1 MKMRHIAMAV
11 AVALSSSYAMADT
24 SSAVRGRISN
34 PEGAPAAGT
43 KIIIL
48 HVPSGTSRTVT
59 TNEGG
64 SFVASGL
71 RVGGPYKIIVD
82 SDTYADQTVE
92 DVYLQLGDTFQLNKQ
107 LQAENVERIAVTGAV
122 ISTVANGSSSYFGER
137 DIKNAASLNNDLKD
151 IVKNNPLAVLSA
163 KDGELS
169 VAGTNPRYNSISV
182 DGIAQN
188 DDFGLNASG
197 YPTTRSPISFDAID
211 QITVDVSPFNA
222 KDGGFQGGKINAVTK
237 SGGNDTFGS
246 FKYEI
251 KNDSLAGTPQN
262 RFAATAENPKGDVP
276 LEYENKNWAA
286 TIGGAVVEDKL
297 FYFVSAE
304 KYDATPPLE
313 WGPSGAGLSN
323 ASLVTQ
329 EQIDQV
335 VNIAKTVYG
344 VEAGDWNVI
353 PEETDEKL
361 LIKLDWNIS
370 DEHRAAYTYQ
380 YNKGNQ
386 TQGNNSN
393 STTMRLSSNWYNKEE
408 TLNNHAFKLYSDW
421 NSDFSTQ
428 LSATYMDVATVQKSL
443 SEFGDVSVR
452 VPRFGG
458 SATQTSTI
466 ALGSDLSRH
475 SNDLKKKTWILAA
488 DGDYLMDDHRI
499 SFGYQF
505 KRLDIFNLFL
515 QRTKGQYTFNSIAN
529 FQNQIANIRY
539 QNAISHD
546 ANDAAAAFVRDEHAL
561 YANDEWAATD
571 DLTVNYGLRYER
583 LASTDIPAYNQFSFD
598 RTGYRNDENLD
609 GIDIFL
615 PRVGF
620 KYNATDDLIVRGGVG
635 RFSGGQPTVWI
646 SNSYSNVGIGTGDR
660 TLSNLT
666 GVKLDQIPQALKDA
680 VAGVT
685 TGGNTNLVDPN
696 YKLPSDWRFQLAA
709 DYVFSLP
716 VIGDDINWTTE
727 LLYVKKENS
736 SVWKDVGILDSQQV
750 GTTPDGQ
757 RKVYNH
763 PNDAVD
769 IMLTN
774 ADKDGRSKIFSTMLS
789 KNWESGVNVTASYTN
804 QDITEGAPG
813 TSSTAGSNFGNNPV
827 INRNDLYIGRS
838 TFETEHRF
846 VVNFGYS
853 TEFFSGYETNINM
866 FFERRSGKPLNYVLG
881 NSNTGSNDPALNP
894 YLRLSPGTTNSYFV
908 PFIPVKGDYSVVKFA
923 NDATEAQFWDRVTQ
937 LGLDKYQGQYL
948 PKGPATTPWITTLD
962 LSLRQELP
970 GFFDGHKGEVYLN
983 IENFLNL
990 IDSSKGKIYGD
1001 DFGDQ
1006 SLANFTLDPA
1016 TNQYI
1021 YSNVTSNQNNWDKFY
1036 TEKSTWRMKLGVSY
1050 SF

>member
-1 MKMRHIAMAV
+1 MAV

-24 SSAVRGRISN
+24 SSAIRGRISN
-34 PEGAPAAGT
+34 PEGAAAAGT
-43 KIIIL
+43 KVIIL

-59 TNEGG
+59 TNESG

-82 SDTYADQTVE
+82 SDTYADETVS
-92 DVYLQLGDTFQLNKQ
+92 DVFLQLGDTYQLNKQ
-107 LQAENVERIAVTGAV
+107 LQANDVERIAVTGAA
-122 ISTVANGSSSYFGER
+122 IATANNGSSSYFGED
-137 DIKNAASLNNDLKD
+137 DIRNAPSLNNDLKD
-151 IVKNNPLAVLSA
+151 IVKNNPLAVLSP

-188 DDFGLNASG
+188 DDFGLNANG

-211 QITVDVSPFNA
+211 QITIDVSPFNA

-237 SGGNDTFGS
+237 SGANETFGS

-251 KNDSLAGTPQN
+251 KNDSLAGTPEN
-262 RFAATAENPKGDVP
+262 RYAATAQNPNGEVP
-276 LEYENKNWAA
+276 LKYDNKNWAA
-286 TIGGAVVEDKL
+286 TLGGAVVEDKL

-304 KYDATPPLE
+304 SYDATPPLE
-313 WGPSGAGLSN
+313 WGPAGAGLSN
-323 ASLVTQ
+323 ASAVTQ

-335 VNIAKTVYG
+335 VNIARTVYG
-344 VEAGDWNVI
+344 VDAGDWNVV

-361 LIKLDWNIS
+361 LLKLDWNIS

-386 TQGNNSN
+386 TQGNQSN

-428 LSATYMDVATVQKSL
+428 LSATYMDVATVQKSF
-443 SEFGDVSVR
+443 SEFGDVSIR

-458 SATQTSTI
+458 KPTDTSTI
-466 ALGSDLSRH
+466 AIGSDLSRH

-515 QRTKGQYTFNSIAN
+515 QRTKGQYTFSSIEN
-529 FQNQIANIRY
+529 FQKQIANVSY
-539 QNAISHD
+539 QNAISHNP
-546 ANDAAAAFVRDEHAL
+546 NDAAADFARDEHAL
-561 YANDEWAATD
+561 YVNDEWAATD
-571 DLTVNYGLRYER
+571 ELTLDLGLRYER
-583 LASTDIPAYNQFSFD
+583 LGSSDKPAFNAFSLA
-598 RTGYRNDENLD
+598 RTGYDNSENLD
-609 GIDIFL
+609 GIDILL
-615 PRVGF
+615 PRLGF
-620 KYNATDDLIVRGGVG
+620 TYTATDDLTLRGGVG

-646 SNSYSNVGIGTGDR
+646 SNSYSNVGIGTGDK
-660 TLSNLT
+660 TLNNLT
-666 GVKLDQIPQALKDA
+666 GVKLDQIPQVLKDA

-696 YKLPSDWRFQLAA
+696 FNLPSDWRYQLAA

-716 VIGDDINWTTE
+716 IIGDDINWTTE
-727 LLYVKKENS
+727 LLYVQKQD
-736 SVWKDVGILDSQQV
+736 SVVWRDVSILPSEQIA
-750 GTTPDGQ
+750 TTPDGQ
-757 RKVYNH
+757 RKIYN
-763 PNDAVD
+763 DTDGVVD

-774 ADKDGRSKIFSTMLS
+774 AEDDGRSKIISTMLS
-789 KNWESGVNVTASYTN
+789 KNWDNGISVVTSYTN

-827 INRNDLYIGRS
+827 INRNEMLLGRS

-846 VVNFGYS
+846 VVNFGYE
-853 TEFFSGYETNINM
+853 TELFSGYATNISM
-866 FFERRSGKPLNYVLG
+866 FYERRSGKPINYVLG
-881 NSNTGSNDPALNP
+881 VSDFRGPQATNP
-894 YLRLSPGTTNSYFV
+894 YVQLSPGITNNYFL

-923 NDATEAQFWDRVTQ
+923 NAAAEATFWERVSQ
-937 LGLDKYQGQYL
+937 LGLDQYQGQYL
-948 PKGPATTPWITTLD
+948 PKGVKTTPWVTTLD
-962 LSLRQELP
+962 LSLRQEIP
-970 GFFDGHKGEVYLN
+970 GFAEGHKGSVYFN
-983 IENFLNL
+983 IENLLNL
-990 IDSSKGKIYGD
+990 IDSSKGKVYGD
-1001 DFGDQ
+1001 DFGDVT
-1006 SLANFTLDPA
+1006 LANFTLDQN
-1016 TNQYI
+1016 TYQYVYNNI
-1021 YSNVTSNQNNWDKFY
+1021 TSNQRNWDKFY
-1036 TEKSTWRMKLGVSY
+1036 TEKSTWRMKVGVSY
-1050 SF
+1050 NF